1 MTFSMYALLGDEA
14 PSITNESL
22 AGELKLYFRGEANF
36 SLEFEALPFASK
48 DTLALRWD
56 DWLVRVAYEEGDN
69 VLQDSVDI
77 SNLIGSSAP
86 FDVSAIA
93 RRIRLIFSSDE
104 GNEHTNQ
111 ILYLVDFLRDKRGVV
126 LFDPQQ
132 RDLVT

>member
-22 AGELKLYFRGEANF
+22 ADELKLYFRDEANF
-36 SLEFEALPFASK
+36 SLEFEALPFAAK

-93 RRIRLIFSSDE
+93 RRIRLVFSSDE